1 MRLNLIFRE
10 TDGEFRSII
19 VDELYLHVLL
29 KNTEIKR
36 FNK

>member
-1 MRLNLIFRE
+1 MRLNLTFCE
-10 TDGEFRSII
+10 TDGVFRSIS